1 MVKEEFNYRYSE
13 LQKPKDTNFE
23 SLMIANWVFFILASI
38 SALIIIISLY
48 KNIEINHNIATV
60 VLVIEFISYI
70 ISLVLSIVGL
80 AREHKYLSS
89 AAIEQ
94 KKKYQPHFI
103 SLLILTIISVIAIF
117 IYFYNRLNRI

>member
-1 MVKEEFNYRYSE
+1 MVKEEFNYSE
-13 LQKPKDTNFE
+13 LLKPKDTNFE

-60 VLVIEFISYI
+60 VLVIGFISYI

-80 AREHKYLSS
+80 ARQHTYLSS

-103 SLLILTIISVIAIF
+103 SLLILTIISAFLFV
-117 IYFYNRLNRI
+117 YFNNRFK